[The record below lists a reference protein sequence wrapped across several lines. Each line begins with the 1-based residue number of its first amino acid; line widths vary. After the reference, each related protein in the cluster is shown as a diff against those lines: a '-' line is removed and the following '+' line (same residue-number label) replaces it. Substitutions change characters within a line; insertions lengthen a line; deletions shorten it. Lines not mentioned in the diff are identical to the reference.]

1 MQIFKRKKKIFRSA
15 TTTLIISNE
24 KLYDIMKT
32 VMFLEDAGLLIKRVS
47 EKKLKMKQKNKKE
60 EILVMLLQ
68 SVTKYL

>member
-1 MQIFKRKKKIFRSA
+1 MQIFKRKKTIFGSA

-68 SVTKYL
+68 SVTKKL

>member
-68 SVTKYL
+68 SVTKKL